1 MKEIGK
7 IINGNGKIYFEK
19 YESFEGNFKDDI
31 VERIDKFTY
40 TNRDIYKGELF
51 NFVKNGFGVMKYNNG
66 DLYLN
71 LEK

>member
-7 IINGNGKIYFEK
+7 IINWKFIFEK
-19 YESFEGNFKDDI
+19 YESSEGNFKDDI

-40 TNRDIYKGELF
+40 TYRDIYKGELF

-66 DLYLN
+66 DLYI
-71 LEK
+71 

>member
-1 MKEIGK
+1 MKELGK

-40 TNRDIYKGELF
+40 TNGDIYKGE
-51 NFVKNGFGVMKYNNG
+51 
-66 DLYLN
+66 
-71 LEK
+71 